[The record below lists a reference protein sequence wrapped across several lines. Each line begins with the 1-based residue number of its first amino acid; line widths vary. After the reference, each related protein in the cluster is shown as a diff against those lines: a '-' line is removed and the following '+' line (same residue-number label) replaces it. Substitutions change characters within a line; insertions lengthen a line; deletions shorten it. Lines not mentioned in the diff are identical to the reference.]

1 MSFARYEKFAKKQAE
16 TAKLM
21 KEFKIQNE
29 ENRMGRQL
37 QDSERARMFA
47 PITKELGELKTGLT
61 TEIADPSDPTKMIR
75 VPKQQLLTGVS
86 GVSGVSGVTPSG
98 APLAI
103 TQGLGEEMTQANIE
117 ELPFEVTEIPAT
129 EDSPAIIDVKPTE
142 ETLIRM
148 LTQNAGNP
156 NESDLNMATGAWEEK
171 FIIDMDDLRNGF
183 LTSEINKANRLI

>member
-86 GVSGVSGVTPSG
+86 GVTPSG

-103 TQGLGEEMTQANIE
+103 TDAGDVVIQEVGETGKISEVSLMNLFMAN
-117 ELPFEVTEIPAT
+117 
-129 EDSPAIIDVKPTE
+129 S
-142 ETLIRM
+142 
-148 LTQNAGNP
+148 GN
-156 NESDLNMATGAWEEK
+156 
-171 FIIDMDDLRNGF
+171 
-183 LTSEINKANRLI
+183 